1 MNQTKKYLLLLIIG
15 SSILWSCRKQDI
27 KHSSKELQ
35 FFKIEAK
42 NNNGVISKDIDAKI
56 ENNNISLEL
65 PEGVPLTNLKA
76 TFGHNGLKVLV
87 NSIEQQ
93 STQTSNDFSK
103 QITYTIKAEDDS
115 ESNYPVTISIKAD
128 PGLVLSTFSF
138 LRINNTDL
146 KQDYNLVI
154 NNVNVSSE
162 LKHFQKQLIA
172 TFATPAID
180 VTVNGIKQQSGITV
194 NDFSTPVTY
203 ILTSE
208 TGTKKQY
215 TVTVKWISE
224 VPHIYIVTTGNA
236 PVVSKDDYLTATIK
250 IEGNT
255 AFKDFNGTTKIKGR
269 GNSTWNYPK
278 KPYRL
283 KLDSKAALLGLAED
297 KDWVLLANYIDP
309 TLMLNAVAMKT
320 GQLLDIPYTNHI
332 IPVDLTVNGTYMGS
346 YSFTEQ
352 VAVAKNRVNIEDGG
366 TLFELDSYYDEPW
379 KFKSTAYNLPV
390 MIKYPD
396 LTTQDQLNTIKT
408 DFQVMENAISATSFP
423 NNNYTDYID
432 INILADVLIVYMLT
446 DNQEINHPKST
457 YMYKPKNGKYTM
469 GPLWD
474 FDWAYGYEGSYK
486 HFSKYNAPL
495 LPITK
500 TSPGTLF
507 FSRLLSD
514 PKVKTLFKQK
524 WAAFKS
530 SKLPQLL
537 TYIDDYAATL
547 EPSKA
552 RDYTKWNTG
561 SGNFKLDVASLKTWI
576 QNRSTYID
584 TYTAGF

>member
-1 MNQTKKYLLLLIIG
+1 MNQVKKIFLLLIIG
-15 SSILWSCRKQDI
+15 SSILSSCRKQEV
-27 KHSSKELQ
+27 KNNSKQLQ
-35 FFKIEAK
+35 LFKIETK
-42 NNNGVISKDIDAKI
+42 YNSGIISKDIEAKI
-56 ENNNISLEL
+56 ENNNISIEI
-65 PEGVPLTNLKA
+65 PEGTALNNLKA
-76 TFGHNGLKVLV
+76 TFSHNGLKVLV
-87 NSIEQQ
+87 NGIEQQ
-93 STQTSNDFSK
+93 STLTPNDFS
-103 QITYTIKAEDDS
+103 QQTTYIIKAEDGS
-115 ESNYPVTISIKAD
+115 ESKYTLIVNIKAD
-128 PGLVLSTFSF
+128 PDLALNSFSF
-138 LRINNTDL
+138 LKLNNADL
-146 KQDYNLVI
+146 NQDYNLVI
-154 NNVNVSSE
+154 TNTNVSSTM
-162 LKHFQKQLIA
+162 KHFQKKLIA
-172 TFATPAID
+172 TFVTSAVE
-180 VTVNGIKQQSGITV
+180 VTVNGIKQQSGITI
-194 NDFSTPVTY
+194 NDFSGPVTY
-203 ILTSE
+203 VLTSG
-208 TGTKKQY
+208 TGAKKQY
-215 TVTVKWISE
+215 TVTVKWVSD

-236 PVVSKDDYLTATIK
+236 PIVSKDDYLTATIK
-250 IEGNT
+250 IEGNS
-255 AFKDFNGTTKIKGR
+255 AFKDFNGTTRIKGR

-283 KLDSKAALLGLAED
+283 KLDAKAALLGLAEE

-320 GQLLDIPYTNHI
+320 GQLLEIPYTNHI

-408 DFQVMENAISATSFP
+408 DFQLMENAISSPSFP
-423 NNNYTDYID
+423 NNNYADYID
-432 INILADVLIVYMLT
+432 INILADVLIVYTLT
-446 DNQEINHPKST
+446 DNQELNHPKST

-486 HFSKYNAPL
+486 HFSKYTSPL
-495 LPITK
+495 LPATR
-500 TSPGTLF
+500 TSPGTSF
-507 FSRLLSD
+507 FSKLLSD
-514 PKVKTLFKQK
+514 PKVKSLFKQK

-530 SKLPQLL
+530 NKLPQLL
-537 TYIDDYAATL
+537 SYIDEYATTL
-547 EPSKA
+547 EPSKT

-561 SGNFKLDVASLKTWI
+561 SGNFKLDVASLKTWL
-576 QNRSTYID
+576 QNRASYID